1 MPSIKNAAIV
11 WIPGGKS
18 APGEVNLYNL
28 VMHEWALAESVI
40 KTAVEH
46 AAAEK
51 LKKLKETGIVFGELQ
66 AIDKDIFIFALEEL
80 RKQFPAA
87 RACKFKITNEP
98 AAFRCKACSHEFPL
112 KGLKKTRDEAE
123 LIHFVP
129 EMAHTF
135 MKCPKCG
142 SPDFEIARGRGVSI
156 NYIKGDR

>member
-1 MPSIKNAAIV
+1 
-11 WIPGGKS
+11 
-18 APGEVNLYNL
+18 
-28 VMHEWALAESVI
+28 MHEWALAESVI

-46 AAAEK
+46 AGAEK
-51 LKKLKETGIVFGELQ
+51 FKKLKETGIVFGELQ

-87 RACKFKITNEP
+87 KNCKFKIINEP
-98 AAFRCKACSHEFPL
+98 AAFRCKACAHEFPL
-112 KGLKKTRDEAE
+112 KGLKKTKDEAE
-123 LIHFVP
+123 FIHFVP